1 MTRVTQTTR
10 TPVPTVTIVVPF
22 HQGYAMYLEECLA
35 SIRQQTF
42 EDWEAIVVDDAST
55 NDSARA
61 IVGRM
66 GDTRIGVVRHER
78 NRGCAA
84 ARNTGIR
91 HGVGAYLMTVDCD
104 DVIAPTHLE
113 KLVRALADRPHCDA
127 AYADYFMFGARAGHC
142 AFPVGDLRTLLRE
155 QWIPHGGSL
164 VRRAVWERTPGYCED
179 EIFRAGNE
187 DWDYW
192 LSVAEQGLE
201 AVRVAEP
208 LYGYRQHAR
217 SMTNCHFQYVDY
229 ATRQRIYTRH
239 RSLFDRF
246 GMKRAFLSGGY
257 RVSGRAFWRRGERL
271 RGLTFLAYAAWLS
284 PVEFAR
290 VAAARVRR
298 AALFN
303 GPGFP
308 SESQT

>member
-1 MTRVTQTTR
+1 MTRSASSPQ
-10 TPVPTVTIVVPF
+10 VTIVVPF
-22 HQGYAMYLEECLA
+22 HHAYAMYLEACLT
-35 SIRQQTF
+35 SIRCQTF

-55 NDSARA
+55 GDDSYA
-61 IVGRM
+61 IVERV
-66 GDTRIGVVRHER
+66 GDARIRVIRHDR

-91 HGVGAYLMTVDCD
+91 RGVGAFLMTIDCD

-113 KLVRALADRPHCDA
+113 KLMRALADHPDCQA
-127 AYADYFMFGARAGHC
+127 AYADYFMFGARSGHC
-142 AFPVGDLRTLLRE
+142 VFPVRDLRTLLRE

-164 VRRAVWERTPGYCED
+164 VRRAVWERTTGYCED
-179 EIFRAGNE
+179 EVFRAGNE

-192 LSVAEQGLE
+192 LSVAEQGLQ

-208 LYGYRQHAR
+208 LYGYRQHAN
-217 SMTNCHFQYVDY
+217 SMTNCDFQYVDY
-229 ATRQRIYTRH
+229 ATRLRIYARH

-246 GMKRAFLSGGY
+246 GMKRTFLSGGY

-271 RGLTFLAYAAWLS
+271 RGLAFLAYAAWLS

-290 VAAARVRR
+290 VAAAWMRR
-298 AALFN
+298 AAFLN
-303 GPGFP
+303 GHALP